1 MGLFPTAT
9 TIAFTISIAFTIAF
23 TISRGATIAFRRRFR
38 DVFSRPTQTAP
49 GDQRLHGPERE

>member
-23 TISRGATIAFRRRFR
+23 TISRGATIASRRAR
-38 DVFSRPTQTAP
+38 TAP

>member
-23 TISRGATIAFRRRFR
+23 TISRGATIASRRVRT
-38 DVFSRPTQTAP
+38 VP